1 MQNTCIFVNMR
12 TQGSYPLLNKKFKDF
27 QGLHSMPKKPW
38 VHFFFSYSTTSNFIL
53 MVFLC
58 LVLLVLENP
67 GWIKLALKFKDFPAP
82 TAIFKDFQRLSRCV
96 RTLKTRKCLR
106 VVSLS
111 LLSQSTVCPTI
122 LTFYFCTTQPSA
134 TNKGQRSS
142 SRSQYSVVA
151 VS

>member
-1 MQNTCIFVNMR
+1 MCNQNFVYDHGQFYSTLLPQIQQNLFIILKIRSYAKYLHFYELNMR

-111 LLSQSTVCPTI
+111 LLS
-122 LTFYFCTTQPSA
+122 
-134 TNKGQRSS
+134 
-142 SRSQYSVVA
+142 
-151 VS
+151 